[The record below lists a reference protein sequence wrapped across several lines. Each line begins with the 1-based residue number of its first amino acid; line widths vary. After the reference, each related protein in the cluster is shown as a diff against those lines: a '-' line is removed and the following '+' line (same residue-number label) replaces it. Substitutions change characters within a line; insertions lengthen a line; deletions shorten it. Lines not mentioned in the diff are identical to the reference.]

1 MKYGLLGEKL
11 GHSYSKE
18 IHSLLADYEYELCE
32 VNKEELDVLMRKKE
46 FCAVNVTIP
55 YKQTVIPYLDGIS
68 ERAKSIGAVNAI
80 VNRGGKLYGDNTD
93 FAGMRAILPK

>member
-1 MKYGLLGEKL
+1 M
-11 GHSYSKE
+11 
-18 IHSLLADYEYELCE
+18 
-32 VNKEELDVLMRKKE
+32 
-46 FCAVNVTIP
+46 TIP

-93 FAGMRAILPK
+93 FAGMRALAIRTGADMNGKRF